1 MHNHEI
7 YVFIVK
13 FKIYVRFLLTFK
25 NFCSI
30 IKMQERMFAYRKHYR
45 MKFQQSKEEKMKQM
59 IKAYE
64 QSCVLVKQRIIQ
76 LTKQR
81 NKLKKEGKESII
93 EELDLERRIRLLY
106 TEHSQMKEIVIYLTN
121 YVRRVEQRAE
131 T

>member
-1 MHNHEI
+1 M
-7 YVFIVK
+7 
-13 FKIYVRFLLTFK
+13 R
-25 NFCSI
+25 
-30 IKMQERMFAYRKHYR
+30 
-45 MKFQQSKEEKMKQM
+45 QM

-64 QSCVLVKQRIIQ
+64 KSCVLAKKRIDQ
-76 LTKQR
+76 LTKQK
-81 NKLKKEGKESII
+81 NDLKRAGREDVV